1 MKFQKSLQELIDE
14 ADELFA
20 RITRRKES
28 ISLYEEALKIAK
40 EAKKKLETEY
50 IQGKIALIDEKWED
64 ALNHFE
70 RVVILNPD
78 FFKGWHYKGFALYGL
93 GKYVESL
100 ECYDKALE
108 IDPGYEPAWFN
119 KGNSLAALDRYVE
132 SLKCYDKAL
141 EINTLYERA

>member
-14 ADELFA
+14 ADDLFA

-64 ALNHFE
+64 ALSHFE
-70 RVVILNPD
+70 RIVILKPD
-78 FFKGWHYKGFALYGL
+78 FFKGWQ
-93 GKYVESL
+93 
-100 ECYDKALE
+100 
-108 IDPGYEPAWFN
+108 
-119 KGNSLAALDRYVE
+119 
-132 SLKCYDKAL
+132 
-141 EINTLYERA
+141 